1 MKSVRRLGFLVL
13 LVLAGAMFTGCFRQ
27 NIITLVVQVPQMKTM
42 ECSKVIQDAL
52 GRIDGIVSADPSTE
66 NRTMTIRFDSRKL
79 NIKNVE
85 FLIAGL
91 GFDVNNELGKP
102 EAKAALPV
110 DCR

>member
-1 MKSVRRLGFLVL
+1 MRFVNRMGLLLL
-13 LVLAGAMFTGCFRQ
+13 LVLACAMMTGCFRP
-27 NIITLVVQVPQMKTM
+27 NIIKMEAQVPQMKTM
-42 ECSKVIQDAL
+42 ECSKIIQDAL
-52 GRIDGIVSADPSTE
+52 GRIDGIVSADPDIA
-66 NRTMTIRFDSRKL
+66 NHTMTIRFDSRKI

-91 GFDVNNELGKP
+91 GFDVNNEAGKP

>member
-1 MKSVRRLGFLVL
+1 MRSLNRAGFLFL
-13 LVLAGAMFTGCFRQ
+13 ILLAGAMITGCFRQ

-52 GRIDGIVSADPSTE
+52 GRIDGIVSAEPDIE
-66 NRTMTIRFDSRKL
+66 KRNMTVRFDSRKL

-85 FLIAGL
+85 YLIAGL